1 MARKGLL
8 SSITSARLPTTEMLA
23 TSSTMDARAAYANRG
38 ASRAMMQS
46 LEEMAEQSKLLASGE
61 VVVELDPNLIDD
73 SFISDRVEDDD
84 EEFAALKQAIEER
97 GQLQP
102 ILVRPHPYTT
112 GRHMVVFGHR
122 RRRAAKELGKP
133 VRAIIRALDDVS
145 HIVAQGQENAQRSNL
160 SFIEKARFA
169 ESLRVLGHN
178 TQTILAA
185 IGADKTLLSRMLAV
199 IDGVPSEV
207 LEALGAAKTVGRDR
221 WEDLK
226 KMLASHPTRA
236 ETARAVVRSEDF
248 LKHESQAR
256 FGYLVERIKKA
267 HRPAPKAKA
276 SAGQWTPSDSRVVA
290 SYQNTGRT
298 FSLSLK
304 SKDAGEFG
312 EFISTNLEKLYRD
325 FREAKP
331 RNQGD

>member
-8 SSITSARLPTTEMLA
+8 SSITAAALPATEMSA
-23 TSSTMDARAAYANRG
+23 TSPTMDARAAYANRG

-61 VVVELDPNLIDD
+61 VVIELDPDLIDN
-73 SFISDRVEDDD
+73 SFVSDRVEDDE

-102 ILVRPHPYTT
+102 ILVRPHPHAA

-133 VRAIIRALDDVS
+133 VRAIIRTLDDVS

-169 ESLRVLGHN
+169 QSLRMLGHD

-185 IGADKTLLSRMLAV
+185 IGVDKTLLSRMLAV
-199 IDGVPSEV
+199 VDTIPNEV
-207 LEALGAAKTVGRDR
+207 LEALGAAKAIGRDR

-226 KMLASHPTRA
+226 KVLASHPTRA
-236 ETARAVVRSEDF
+236 ETARTVVRSEDF
-248 LKHESQAR
+248 LQHDGQAR

-267 HRPAPKAKA
+267 HRPAPKAKT
-276 SAGQWTPSDSRVVA
+276 SVGQWVPSDSRVAA
-290 SYQNTGRT
+290 SYRNTGRT
-298 FSLSLK
+298 FSLLLK
-304 SKDAGEFG
+304 SKDASEFG

-331 RNQGD
+331 GNQGG